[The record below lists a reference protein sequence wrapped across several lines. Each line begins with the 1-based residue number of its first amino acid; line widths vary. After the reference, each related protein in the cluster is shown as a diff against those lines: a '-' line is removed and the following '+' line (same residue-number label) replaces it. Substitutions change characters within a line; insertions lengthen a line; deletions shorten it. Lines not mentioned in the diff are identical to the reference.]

1 MPLLRPEQCTV
12 TDCHAKGSRFRGNLD
27 EVIIVPLVLV
37 TLAANKILRF
47 ILSVLMRLFDY
58 AFPLAM
64 QIVWLPL
71 FAAKV
76 LGNIIVTVL
85 SGALHFLP
93 LSEKKRRQWRTSI
106 RRHWSHLRRRVSYRR
121 FEQAVHIALESG
133 MAWVFRKCRHLAP
146 SKALLVILGAALW
159 LPISFGIATA
169 MHAVLFAKVTSWPAW
184 TQLLH
189 PLATVIAKS
198 RLLVLPV
205 YPAAWPQARKHPF
218 VQLVFNSYETIKCL
232 YVIKK
237 VGFRY
242 RQAETAGIGAVERL
256 ERTAGFTSAA
266 RWLRNAH
273 VAEHLGVEK
282 PTQRLRSFFSRWSIQ
297 FSAGYCEGKEWEAQM
312 SHQQATAAYE
322 R

>member
-121 FEQAVHIALESG
+121 F
-133 MAWVFRKCRHLAP
+133 
-146 SKALLVILGAALW
+146 
-159 LPISFGIATA
+159 
-169 MHAVLFAKVTSWPAW
+169 
-184 TQLLH
+184 
-189 PLATVIAKS
+189 
-198 RLLVLPV
+198 
-205 YPAAWPQARKHPF
+205 
-218 VQLVFNSYETIKCL
+218 
-232 YVIKK
+232 
-237 VGFRY
+237 
-242 RQAETAGIGAVERL
+242 
-256 ERTAGFTSAA
+256 
-266 RWLRNAH
+266 
-273 VAEHLGVEK
+273 
-282 PTQRLRSFFSRWSIQ
+282 
-297 FSAGYCEGKEWEAQM
+297 
-312 SHQQATAAYE
+312 
-322 R
+322 